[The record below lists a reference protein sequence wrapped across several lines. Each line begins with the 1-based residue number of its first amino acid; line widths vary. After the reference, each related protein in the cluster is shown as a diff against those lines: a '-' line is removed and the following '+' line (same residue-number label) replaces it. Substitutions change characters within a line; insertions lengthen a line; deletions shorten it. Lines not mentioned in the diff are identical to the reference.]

1 MGSSE
6 EYLDNLLKSLMDG
19 DSDDSDLSELGD
31 ASADSAEIQTDSGGE
46 NLAGREYNKA
56 MNVDDIEAMFAS
68 MGQENGAE
76 ENISDETENMDL
88 SESDTSGQM
97 MSGISDSDY
106 DMESDELALK
116 NALDGLILDEE
127 MLSDE
132 AELDGMQMPEQP
144 LFGEEAQQGESML
157 DELQITD
164 DEILPDELTLDEMQ
178 LSEETGQDEEMLSDK
193 LSMDDASV
201 PDDFSF
207 DDLVLDETSMEEM
220 LPDDSMTDE
229 LDLDES
235 MLSDE
240 LVLDESVLPDELT
253 LDEGT
258 LPDELSLDE
267 GTLSDELALDEGTLP
282 DELSLDEGAMSD
294 ELALDEGTLPGEF
307 ALDEETLPDEL
318 SLDEGTLPDE
328 LSLDE
333 GALSDELALDEESLP
348 DELALDEEAM
358 PDELTLEEDMGSDGL
373 MTEEDTALD
382 DLTLDD
388 LDLGDLGLEEF
399 DVDEN
404 DMSSDVADMSEEDI
418 DNLLGDDFLS
428 EQDGESDALDDFAIE
443 ESGGDDEDLSALLAG
458 MGNDEDLS
466 EINDLLEKSDQG
478 VAVDDDML
486 AMLDGV
492 SGGADDG
499 DEFDFFSDEAG
510 GKGDPGAIREI
521 TPEELAE
528 RDGGKDA
535 RKQKKKEE
543 RERKKREKKAKKAGK
558 KGTQEEKAGEEA
570 ESGLEDLLGGMG
582 DTQEKPA
589 KQGAFSRFLAFLLE
603 EDEDESGDLLNDG
616 ELDDSGAMIGSLS
629 DENKEILAELSAEDK
644 KNAKKK
650 NKKEK
655 KKGKK
660 GKKNEAEAGA
670 EGEETEE
677 AKPKKPKKE
686 KKKKKEKNA
695 EEEPKT
701 PEKKL
706 SRKKVIS
713 VFLFCA
719 TIAASIILVTLLLP
733 DQMEKQEAR
742 VAYDHNQYE
751 QVYDL
756 LYGKEL
762 SEEDKALFEK
772 SSIILQVQRKLESY
786 DNYRKMDMPLEALDA
801 LLEGVERCRNLTDAA
816 AEYQISGELDEA
828 YGQILAA
835 LSESYG
841 VTEDEALDIIASG
854 DDVTYSQRLHVII
867 FGENLAGDED
877 VPDVKKDVLPEEEG
891 IIDRIQGAEE
901 SEAE

>member
-46 NLAGREYNKA
+46 KPAGREYNKA

-76 ENISDETENMDL
+76 ENISDEMENMDL

-116 NALDGLILDEE
+116 NALDGLMLDEE

-144 LFGEEAQQGESML
+144 LFDDEAQQ
-157 DELQITD
+157 DELQITE
-164 DEILPDELTLDEMQ
+164 DETLPDELTLDEMQ

-267 GTLSDELALDEGTLP
+267 GTLSDELA
-282 DELSLDEGAMSD
+282 
-294 ELALDEGTLPGEF
+294 
-307 ALDEETLPDEL
+307 
-318 SLDEGTLPDE
+318 LDEGTLPDE